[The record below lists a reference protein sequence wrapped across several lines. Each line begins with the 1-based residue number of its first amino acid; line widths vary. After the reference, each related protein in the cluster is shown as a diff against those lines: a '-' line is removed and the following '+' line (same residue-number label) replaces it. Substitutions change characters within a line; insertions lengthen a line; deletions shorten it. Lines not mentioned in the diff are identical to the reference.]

1 MRPCADY
8 VRQSI
13 DTHLFF
19 GRIMKEHSFF
29 LQAGFVCKD
38 TDFIRE
44 ADTLRKNFDH
54 LLRDVVSVADGVA
67 SPAVLQSGEVV
78 APYTCDE
85 EAASSYL
92 TGIRIPTEITRA
104 ELGLRSGDACRPN
117 PKLERTVDAINRRA
131 IGLTSRLIDL
141 KVRILSNVLS
151 CRMFTVNYPLLID
164 HILREARLYL
174 FIVETLQAGGCPDL
188 AQSIFEQEQF
198 WNRIMGEHAKFI
210 RGLLDPTEEALFD
223 RADELGNEFDRLLFD
238 AVSAIDMTTTRSDL
252 TEESLTATLEIR
264 EFKRQGAEG
273 LLACQI
279 RSIIIPLLGDHVL
292 REANHYLPLLQMFR
306 GCREYW

>member
-78 APYTCDE
+78 TP
-85 EAASSYL
+85 
-92 TGIRIPTEITRA
+92 
-104 ELGLRSGDACRPN
+104 
-117 PKLERTVDAINRRA
+117 
-131 IGLTSRLIDL
+131 
-141 KVRILSNVLS
+141 
-151 CRMFTVNYPLLID
+151 
-164 HILREARLYL
+164 
-174 FIVETLQAGGCPDL
+174 
-188 AQSIFEQEQF
+188 
-198 WNRIMGEHAKFI
+198 
-210 RGLLDPTEEALFD
+210 
-223 RADELGNEFDRLLFD
+223 
-238 AVSAIDMTTTRSDL
+238 
-252 TEESLTATLEIR
+252 
-264 EFKRQGAEG
+264 
-273 LLACQI
+273 
-279 RSIIIPLLGDHVL
+279 
-292 REANHYLPLLQMFR
+292 
-306 GCREYW
+306 